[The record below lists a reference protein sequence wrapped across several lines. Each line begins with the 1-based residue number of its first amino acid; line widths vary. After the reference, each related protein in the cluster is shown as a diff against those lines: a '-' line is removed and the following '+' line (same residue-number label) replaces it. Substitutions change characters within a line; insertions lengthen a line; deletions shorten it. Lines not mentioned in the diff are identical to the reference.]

1 MVRQLRL
8 ERGGPWWGWSCLSS
22 SESWASIYNAL
33 CELGEPRAG
42 GGTELSHRSLSSHL
56 AICVKHTHM
65 VMFYSNFLKSGAN
78 TEACRLTCFSV
89 FFLDTSLF

>member
-8 ERGGPWWGWSCLSS
+8 ERGGAWWGWSCLAS
-22 SESWASIYNAL
+22 SESWAITEGAL
-33 CELGEPRAG
+33 CELRAG
-42 GGTELSHRSLSSHL
+42 GGAELSHRFLSSHL

-78 TEACRLTCFSV
+78 TEACRLTFFSV
-89 FFLDTSLF
+89 FFLETSLF